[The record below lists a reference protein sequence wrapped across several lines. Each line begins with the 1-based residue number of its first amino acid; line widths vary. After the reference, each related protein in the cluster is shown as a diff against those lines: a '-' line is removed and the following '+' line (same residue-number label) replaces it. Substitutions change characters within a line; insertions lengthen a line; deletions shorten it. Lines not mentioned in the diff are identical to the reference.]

1 MAILP
6 TKGTNEMSRKTIKLA
21 YHAMAKEFTVVQVC
35 NSLEFNPGQIL
46 KPAEVQRLCDSTTW
60 HVTTVESK

>member
-1 MAILP
+1 
-6 TKGTNEMSRKTIKLA
+6 MSRKTIKLA